1 MQKMVAGSAENGR
14 LSKEVAEI
22 YDWLEIQIAES
33 NTKGQCKA
41 CGECCDLEGFDHR
54 LFITPPELMYLKANL
69 GDEKI
74 KPMPTGRCPYN
85 VKGRCTVYEYRF
97 AACRIFCC
105 CANEDFQ
112 SRLSETTLKKLK
124 SLCEELQIL
133 YRYSDLANAL
143 NSFVDY

>member
-1 MQKMVAGSAENGR
+1 MVAGSGKDDR
-14 LSKEVAEI
+14 LCKKVAEI
-22 YDWLEIQIAES
+22 YDWLEIQITDS
-33 NTKGQCKA
+33 NVKGQCKA

-105 CANEDFQ
+105 SGDVDFH
-112 SRLSETTLKKLK
+112 SELSEAVLKKLK
-124 SLCEELQIL
+124 SLCEELQIP
-133 YRYSDLANAL
+133 YRYSDLPDAL
-143 NSFVDY
+143 NTSAGD